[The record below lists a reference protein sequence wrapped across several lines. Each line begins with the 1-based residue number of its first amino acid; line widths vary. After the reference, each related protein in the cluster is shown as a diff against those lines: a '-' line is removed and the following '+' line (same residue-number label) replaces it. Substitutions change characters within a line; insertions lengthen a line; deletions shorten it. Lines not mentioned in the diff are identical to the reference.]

1 MKQNIAHIMYLV
13 LDKKSRKI
21 MKTNLADIALITII
35 RILIKT
41 GTFTT
46 NDVFVVS
53 AGEVRPG
60 LSTEVNVGGDIL
72 HFVEGILVKVDEG

>member
-1 MKQNIAHIMYLV
+1 MSHRQMDCFVGLRPPRN
-13 LDKKSRKI
+13 DEGRC
-21 MKTNLADIALITII
+21 
-35 RILIKT
+35 
-41 GTFTT
+41 

-53 AGEVRPG
+53 AGEVYPG